1 MASSSPA
8 SLFRALRGLRGSA
21 GVLAGLLIITAA
33 ALALRLPELDARPM
47 HGDEA
52 VHAAKLG
59 TLWESG
65 RYRYDPNE
73 FHGPTLYY
81 AALPVLRL
89 AGVPDYFAA
98 NEAHYRLAPVLF
110 GAGMVLLLWPLLS
123 GLGRGAVLWAGA
135 LLAVSPALVF
145 YSRYFIQETLLVCF
159 TLGLLGCG
167 WRYAVGRRLGWLLA
181 AGACAGLMIATKET
195 AVLTFFAAAL
205 ALLVGRG
212 GWPAARPGKTPAP
225 AGRSPLP
232 FSGARA
238 AGAVAIALLVAGL
251 FLSGFLSN
259 PRRPGG
265 LPAQL
270 RPVAAARRRH
280 RPAPAPLA
288 LLPQPAAGHPP
299 RPRPG
304 VE

>member
-135 LLAVSPALVF
+135 
-145 YSRYFIQETLLVCF
+145 
-159 TLGLLGCG
+159 
-167 WRYAVGRRLGWLLA
+167 
-181 AGACAGLMIATKET
+181 
-195 AVLTFFAAAL
+195 
-205 ALLVGRG
+205 
-212 GWPAARPGKTPAP
+212 
-225 AGRSPLP
+225 
-232 FSGARA
+232 
-238 AGAVAIALLVAGL
+238 
-251 FLSGFLSN
+251 
-259 PRRPGG
+259 
-265 LPAQL
+265 
-270 RPVAAARRRH
+270 
-280 RPAPAPLA
+280 
-288 LLPQPAAGHPP
+288 
-299 RPRPG
+299 
-304 VE
+304 